1 MLPALLVLLVLLL
14 PVTFA
19 FAIVR
24 LPIPAFSQVLVVL
37 LE

>member
-1 MLPALLVLLVLLL
+1 VLVVLVVLLVLLL

-24 LPIPAFSQVLVVL
+24 LPIPAFGQVLVVL